1 MADYGFN
8 TQLTPQTQQSNLGD
22 MVNLARGIQA
32 YQQTQQLNP
41 LQIQQ
46 QQQLAQK
53 GALEIQNLQRA
64 NDERVKVESF
74 LAEPSNYTNEDGM
87 IDMVRANKEIR
98 KLAPITGADYL
109 KPMGELATNQL
120 AISQAKQNLT
130 QSGKSI
136 VANALGPIAYAG
148 ETDPNVYIKA
158 LNNVIKIDPSLTK
171 IAGAYQNMLSSLKPG
186 QHIPRDILR
195 EVQGMQPAS
204 EQFTELAKKP
214 TTISLGGSV
223 QPATITPSV
232 AGEEPSIKPSGAG
245 MDVTMTPG
253 FTVING
259 ITYVADKFGSL
270 HPAGST
276 AATKIIE
283 ESKSSKTQPAS
294 QSAPQTVPQTK
305 LFKEDMPVPQGGLR
319 QMNEQQKARYD
330 AGQKLFS
337 EASDINQKA
346 ADQKTILDSIRQNL
360 SQAQSSRPGQ
370 LLRQGSK
377 FVQGSEQLDSL
388 LKDLAANQIA
398 QSKVMGADTDAARQ
412 TNAIATG
419 SADIDPKAL
428 QKIIERADATR
439 LATQMY
445 NQGLSAY
452 KRRDPLNSAIH
463 ADRFQQ
469 AWQDNYD
476 PRIFMVE
483 NINNSNMSQDQKQK
497 AIRNIVG
504 IATPKELAD
513 LKQKATN
520 IRRLQTGDF

>member
-1 MADYGFN
+1 MADPVAL
-8 TQLTPQTQQSNLGD
+8 QARPPQGMTLGD
-22 MVNLARGIQA
+22 MVNMANAVQQYQQAQQMNPMLLQQRQLEISRLQQLTPEEITRARAEAGRATTEANVAAQTADPRIAQAKSQAESARLEALKAEYGLNANQQDDFTKILSGFAYDKRLSPEALQKNPNGAVEVVHEAKAQAVARGIDPKRLDMAIAPAMTIAMQRPDQLPGHLQNMIQIGMSA
-32 YQQTQQLNP
+32 AEKRAAGQESVQVTPSGQVIRITPQIYQQ
-41 LQIQQ
+41 
-46 QQQLAQK
+46 
-53 GALEIQNLQRA
+53 
-64 NDERVKVESF
+64 
-74 LAEPSNYTNEDGM
+74 
-87 IDMVRANKEIR
+87 
-98 KLAPITGADYL
+98 
-109 KPMGELATNQL
+109 KPEVTF
-120 AISQAKQNLT
+120 
-130 QSGKSI
+130 
-136 VANALGPIAYAG
+136 
-148 ETDPNVYIKA
+148 E
-158 LNNVIKIDPSLTK
+158 
-171 IAGAYQNMLSSLKPG
+171 KPG
-186 QHIPRDILR
+186 
-195 EVQGMQPAS
+195 G
-204 EQFTELAKKP
+204 
-214 TTISLGGSV
+214 
-223 QPATITPSV
+223 ITP
-232 AGEEPSIKPSGAG
+232 A
-245 MDVTMTPG
+245 PG
-253 FTVING
+253 TIEING
-259 ITYVADKFGSL
+259 VKYFVG
-270 HPAGST
+270 
-276 AATKIIE
+276 
-283 ESKSSKTQPAS
+283 
-294 QSAPQTVPQTK
+294 APQTQGGAPILTPVPAPKTATSTDLPAANTAPAKKTVQTQSVPSAVPQSK
-305 LFKEDMPVPQGGLR
+305 LVNEDMPVPQGGLR
-319 QMNEQQKARYD
+319 QMNQQQQTRFD

-346 ADQKTILDSIRQNL
+346 ADQKAILDSIRQNL

-452 KRRDPLNSAIH
+452 KQRDPLNSAIH

-504 IATPKELAD
+504 IAPPKELAD